1 MFPFLLT
8 EPTILVLGAIAARS
22 VFSKE
27 PFDPLDPFSL
37 MKKKERRKDCAEKEE
52 DIEPSASRLD
62 LRSMQKKKLSELL
75 DEMTLEDFLEVI
87 KEQAESNA
95 QNIVEQVSENLDAI
109 YTDQIAKT
117 QDFVNGSTN
126 LNIHAIRELL
136 RDLLPEHYHPAIK
149 KIEPGQSVKTII
161 NIAGGNN
168 QILPNAEN
176 GKFNRD

>member
-1 MFPFLLT
+1 MFPFWLAEPVIVSTIGALLLSRIKN
-8 EPTILVLGAIAARS
+8 ENEG
-22 VFSKE
+22 E
-27 PFDPLDPFSL
+27 
-37 MKKKERRKDCAEKEE
+37 KDC
-52 DIEPSASRLD
+52 IESSASRLD

-87 KEQAESNA
+87 KEQTESNA

-136 RDLLPEHYHPAIK
+136 RDLLPERYHPAIK
-149 KIEPGQSVKTII
+149 KIKPGQSVKTII

-168 QILPNAEN
+168 QVLPNAEN
-176 GKFNRD
+176 GIFNRD